1 LNGDGVDI
9 VTQELETT
17 GYRVLHA
24 PDGLA
29 ALELHA
35 THRPDL
41 VILDWMLPKLD
52 GLAVLTRLRSS
63 SAVPVL
69 MLTDRGEEIDRVI
82 GLEVGA
88 DDYLTKPFSM
98 RELIAR
104 FVLLNIAIASLK
116 RIQFDTVVYG
126 RYNEQR

>member
-35 THRPDL
+35 THQPDL

-69 MLTDRGEEIDRVI
+69 MLTARGEEFDQTFQYARVDRAFRFI
-82 GLEVGA
+82 E
-88 DDYLTKPFSM
+88 YRH
-98 RELIAR
+98 RELKK
-104 FVLLNIAIASLK
+104 SST
-116 RIQFDTVVYG
+116 Q
-126 RYNEQR
+126 